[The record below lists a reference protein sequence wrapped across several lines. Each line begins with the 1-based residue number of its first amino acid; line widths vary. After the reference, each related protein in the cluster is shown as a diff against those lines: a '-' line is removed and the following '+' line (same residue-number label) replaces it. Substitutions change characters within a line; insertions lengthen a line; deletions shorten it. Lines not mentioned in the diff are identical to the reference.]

1 MMRII
6 AGILVLL
13 LSACAHHTPPQN
25 TTLDAPSAFRAH
37 QKSLLEQN
45 HWKVR
50 GHILIQTPEKSQ
62 RVRVHW
68 QQEGMHTHLSLM
80 SHFGSHK
87 SELII
92 NPEGIEW
99 ISGNT
104 RQHPSDLAHWMATQ
118 GWPIPMKE
126 ALSWLRGLPS
136 QQATHM
142 VWYTDGTLQ
151 QLEESGWQIHYS
163 DYRDEM
169 PRYPQKILLTKET
182 LKVTISFQDWE

>member
-1 MMRII
+1 MRRILI
-6 AGILVLL
+6 GIWMLL
-13 LSACAHHTPPQN
+13 LSACAHHAPPQN
-25 TTLDAPSAFRAH
+25 TTVDVPNAFRAH

-80 SHFGSHK
+80 GPFGSHK

-92 NPEGIEW
+92 TPEGAEW
-99 ISGNT
+99 VSKDARHT
-104 RQHPSDLAHWMATQ
+104 TTDLAQFMATQ
-118 GWPIPMKE
+118 GWPIPMNE
-126 ALSWLRGLPS
+126 ALSWLRGLPG
-136 QQATHM
+136 QKATHM

-151 QLEESGWQIHYS
+151 QLEESGWQIQYS
-163 DYRDEM
+163 DYRDEL
-169 PRYPQKILLTKET
+169 PRYPQKILLTKEA